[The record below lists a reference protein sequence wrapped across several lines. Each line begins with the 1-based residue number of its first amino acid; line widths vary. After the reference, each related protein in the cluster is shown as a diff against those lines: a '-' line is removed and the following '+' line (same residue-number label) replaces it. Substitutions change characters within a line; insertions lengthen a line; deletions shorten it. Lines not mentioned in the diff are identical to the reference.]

1 MNPLGPAI
9 VQIAIFSVGIYGAL
23 RFLRGTRGGGIL
35 RGLVIFLVVLAFGLG
50 ELISAA
56 QLFHLKQVYESFL
69 TLSATGLIVIFQPE
83 LRRALYRLGENPL
96 LQRFLH
102 GESSIIDEVARAVV
116 RLSRSRT
123 GALIAFE
130 RDISIGGYVE
140 SGVPIDA
147 AVKADLIDTIF
158 YPGSPLHDGAIV
170 IRDDRIAAASCLFP
184 LTENPAISRRLGTR
198 HRAAIG
204 LTEESDAITVIVS
217 EETGKISIG
226 LRGELYQ
233 DLSEDKL
240 RDMLTQNTLVS
251 KDAGSK

>member
-1 MNPLGPAI
+1 MIKAI
-9 VQIAIFSVGIYGAL
+9 VQIAIFSIGIYAVL
-23 RFLRGTRGGGIL
+23 RFLRGTRGGGIM
-35 RGLVIFLVVLAFGLG
+35 RGLVILLVVLAFGLR

-56 QLFHLKQVYESFL
+56 ELNHLSQVYEGFL
-69 TLSATGLIVIFQPE
+69 TLSATGLIIIFQPE

-102 GESSIIDEVARAVV
+102 GESSVIDEVTKAVV

-130 RDISIGGYVE
+130 REISIGAYIE
-140 SGVPIDA
+140 SGVAIDA
-147 AVKADLIDTIF
+147 AVKADLLDTIF
-158 YPGSPLHDGAIV
+158 YPGSPLHDGAVV

-184 LTENPAISRRLGTR
+184 LTENPSISRRLGTR

-204 LTEESDAITVIVS
+204 LTEESDALTVIVS

-233 DLSEDKL
+233 DLGEDAL
-240 RDMLTQNTLVS
+240 REMLTQNTLVS
-251 KDAGSK
+251 KDAASK